1 MWGNQGGRTSQAAL
15 PDATLSK
22 QNQTSAW
29 MLHVMGCLGR
39 EEVFLRKG
47 GDGGGR
53 VGADTPAPRTTTLNS
68 RLRMRCVSITHLVS
82 HPMRVPGGDLG
93 GARDGSGLVGSAG
106 SDGKL
111 GPGKIKLKKGGSS
124 HQGW

>member
-39 EEVFLRKG
+39 EEGFLAQ
-47 GDGGGR
+47 GGG
-53 VGADTPAPRTTTLNS
+53 GEGES
-68 RLRMRCVSITHLVS
+68 EQTHL
-82 HPMRVPGGDLG
+82 HRERPR
-93 GARDGSGLVGSAG
+93 
-106 SDGKL
+106 
-111 GPGKIKLKKGGSS
+111 
-124 HQGW
+124 